1 MPADPAVPIPD
12 SGPDEALIAER
23 SPLRW
28 RRRRLGLRRPAGD
41 AVRTLHLLL
50 IGSILAPLL
59 VLLGGGYLAYE
70 RVFAQARAD
79 LAQVD
84 AVAEENLIKV
94 LDTHELVAARVG
106 DLLAGLSDDEIRARE
121 KEFHDRIRQQIADLP
136 QVETAW
142 AVDRTGHLLVGA
154 RNFPAGG
161 LDLSDRDYFKA
172 VRAPGA
178 DFYISGLQS
187 RFDNRPFFTVAR
199 RRIGSAGEFNGVVV
213 VAVAPDFFRTFY
225 AKLLPNAEDYAAGVF
240 RADGAT
246 LARFPEIVWR
256 DSAPALPGALI
267 RATAENPQ
275 SGVFMQPSAF
285 DGVVKMIAYKRL
297 ERYPIYVTIG
307 RTRASI
313 LREWGGIMLTHLYF
327 GLPATAGLVL
337 LCLLALRRTRR
348 EAAAII
354 QAREATAQR
363 EAAEAQL
370 RQAQKMEAI
379 GQLTSGV
386 AHDFNNLLT
395 VISGN
400 VELLQRRVRDHDL
413 ELERFAAAAMR
424 GVDRA
429 ATLTQRLL
437 AFSRRQP
444 LDPKPL
450 DINRLIAGMSDLLR
464 RTLGEEIEAETVLAG
479 GLWTVLVDANQLEHS
494 LLNLT
499 INARDAMA
507 GHGKLTIETANT
519 FLDEAYAQAHDEVAP
534 GQYVLISV
542 TDTGSGM
549 TGEVR
554 ERAFEPFF
562 TTKES
567 GQGTG
572 LGLSQVYGFI
582 KQSGGHCTIYSEPG
596 QGTTV
601 KLYLPRHLG
610 AVEPVATAAPA
621 AAGISSGETILLVED
636 DDDVRA
642 FAADLLRD
650 LGYRVLAAATG
661 PEGLRLLDQHPEVRL
676 LFTDVALPGGMTG
689 RQLAEEAERRH
700 PGLKVLYTTGYARN
714 AIVHQGRLDPGVEL
728 IVKPFSSAA
737 LAGKIRHLLDS
748 ASG

>member
-1 MPADPAVPIPD
+1 MPSDPAVPIPG
-12 SGPDEALIAER
+12 SGPDEAIAPE
-23 SPLRW
+23 
-28 RRRRLGLRRPAGD
+28 RRRWFALRRPEGD

-59 VLLGGGYLAYE
+59 VLLGGGYLAYQRTFE
-70 RVFAQARAD
+70 GAQAD
-79 LAQVD
+79 LAQD
-84 AVAEENLIKV
+84 TAVAEENVIKV
-94 LDTHELVAARVG
+94 LDTHEIVAARVG
-106 DLLAGLSDDEIRARE
+106 DLLAGLSDEEIRARE
-121 KEFHDRIRQQIADLP
+121 KEFHDRIRQQIAHLP

-142 AVDRTGHLLVGA
+142 AADHSGHLLVGA
-154 RNFPAGG
+154 RNFPTGN
-161 LDLSDRDYFKA
+161 LDVSDRDYFKA
-172 VRAPGA
+172 LRDPGP
-178 DFYISGLQS
+178 DVYIGGLQS
-187 RFDNRPFFTVAR
+187 RFDNKPFFVVAHR
-199 RRIGSAGEFNGVVV
+199 RLGPSGEFAGVTV
-213 VAVAPDFFRTFY
+213 VAVSPDFFRTFY
-225 AKLLPNAEDYAAGVF
+225 AKLLPDVQDYAAGLF

-246 LARFPEIVWR
+246 LARYPEIVWR
-256 DSAPALPGALI
+256 GSGPAPPGQLI
-267 RATAENPQ
+267 RAAAENPQ

-285 DGVVKMIAYKRL
+285 DGIVKMIAYKRL

-313 LREWGGIMLTHLYF
+313 QREWAGIMLSHLYF
-327 GLPATAGLVL
+327 GAPATAGLVL

-348 EAAAII
+348 EAAATAR
-354 QAREATAQR
+354 AREAMAQR

-395 VISGN
+395 AISGN
-400 VELLQRRVRDHDL
+400 VELLARRVRGGDPD
-413 ELERFAAAAMR
+413 LERFAGAALR

-494 LLNLT
+494 LLNLA
-499 INARDAMA
+499 INARDAM
-507 GHGKLTIETANT
+507 GGPGKLTIETANT
-519 FLDEAYAQAHDEVAP
+519 SLDEPYADAHDEVMP
-534 GQYVLISV
+534 GQYVMISV
-542 TDTGSGM
+542 SDTGSGM
-549 TGEVR
+549 TREVR
-554 ERAFEPFF
+554 EKAFEPFF
-562 TTKES
+562 TTKET

-596 QGTTV
+596 EGTTV

-610 AVEPVATAAPA
+610 KEEPVTPAVPA
-621 AAGISSGETILLVED
+621 AAGVSGNETILVVED
-636 DDDVRA
+636 DADVRS
-642 FAADLLRD
+642 FASDLLRD

-661 PEGLRLLDQHPEVRL
+661 PDGLRLLDQYPEVRL

-689 RQLAEEAERRH
+689 RQLADEAERRH

-728 IVKPFSSAA
+728 IVKPFTSAA
-737 LAGKIRHLLDS
+737 LAGKVRQLLD
-748 ASG
+748 AGFG

>member
-1 MPADPAVPIPD
+1 
-12 SGPDEALIAER
+12 
-23 SPLRW
+23 
-28 RRRRLGLRRPAGD
+28 
-41 AVRTLHLLL
+41 
-50 IGSILAPLL
+50 
-59 VLLGGGYLAYE
+59 
-70 RVFAQARAD
+70 
-79 LAQVD
+79 
-84 AVAEENLIKV
+84 
-94 LDTHELVAARVG
+94 
-106 DLLAGLSDDEIRARE
+106 
-121 KEFHDRIRQQIADLP
+121 
-136 QVETAW
+136 
-142 AVDRTGHLLVGA
+142 
-154 RNFPAGG
+154 
-161 LDLSDRDYFKA
+161 
-172 VRAPGA
+172 
-178 DFYISGLQS
+178 
-187 RFDNRPFFTVAR
+187 
-199 RRIGSAGEFNGVVV
+199 
-213 VAVAPDFFRTFY
+213 
-225 AKLLPNAEDYAAGVF
+225 
-240 RADGAT
+240 
-246 LARFPEIVWR
+246 
-256 DSAPALPGALI
+256 
-267 RATAENPQ
+267 
-275 SGVFMQPSAF
+275 
-285 DGVVKMIAYKRL
+285 MIAYKRL
-297 ERYPIYVTIG
+297 ERYPIYVTVG

-313 LREWGGIMLTHLYF
+313 LREWVGIMLTHLYF
-327 GLPATAGLVL
+327 GLPATTGLVL

-348 EAAAII
+348 EAAAIG
-354 QAREATAQR
+354 QAREAMAQR

-395 VISGN
+395 AISGN
-400 VELLQRRVRDHDL
+400 VELLQRRVRDDDPD
-413 ELERFAAAAMR
+413 LERFAAAAMR

-444 LDPKPL
+444 LDPRPL

-479 GLWTVLVDANQLEHS
+479 GLWTILVDANQLEHS

-507 GHGKLTIETANT
+507 GHGKLTMETANT
-519 FLDEAYAQAHDEVAP
+519 FLDEAYAEAHEEVVP

-542 TDTGSGM
+542 TDTGGGM
-549 TGEVR
+549 TREVR
-554 ERAFEPFF
+554 EKAFEPFF

-610 AVEPVATAAPA
+610 AVEAVATTAPA

-642 FAADLLRD
+642 FAADLLRE
-650 LGYRVLAAATG
+650 LGYRVLAAGTG

-748 ASG
+748 ASR

>member
-1 MPADPAVPIPD
+1 MHGFCAIPPRVGLSVSRGRVIMTAAREGLVMPSDPAVLIPG
-12 SGPDEALIAER
+12 SGPDEAIAAVR
-23 SPLRW
+23 SPA
-28 RRRRLGLRRPAGD
+28 RRRWFALRRPEGD
-41 AVRTLHLLL
+41 AIRTLHLLL

-59 VLLGGGYLAYE
+59 VLAGGGYLAYE
-70 RVFAQARAD
+70 RVVEGARAD
-79 LAQVD
+79 LAQD
-84 AVAEENLIKV
+84 TAVAEENLIKV

-106 DLLAGLSDDEIRARE
+106 DLLAGLSDDTIRARE

-142 AVDRTGHLLVGA
+142 AVDHTGHLLVGA

-172 VRAPGA
+172 LRDPGPDA
-178 DFYISGLQS
+178 YISGLQS

-199 RRIGSAGEFNGVVV
+199 RRTSSSGEFNGVVV

-225 AKLLPNAEDYAAGVF
+225 AKLLPASEDYAAGVF
-240 RADGAT
+240 RTDGAT
-246 LARFPEIVWR
+246 LARYPEIVWR
-256 DSAPALPGALI
+256 ESGPAPPGALI
-267 RATAENPQ
+267 RAAAENPQ

-313 LREWGGIMLTHLYF
+313 QREWGSILLPHLYF
-327 GLPATAGLVL
+327 GVPATAGLVL
-337 LCLLALRRTRR
+337 LCLVALRRTRR
-348 EAAAII
+348 EAAAIL
-354 QAREATAQR
+354 QAREAMAQR

-395 VISGN
+395 AISGN
-400 VELLQRRVRDHDL
+400 VELLAGRVRDHEP
-413 ELERFAAAAMR
+413 ELQRLAAAAMR
-424 GVDRA
+424 GVERA

-464 RTLGEEIEAETVLAG
+464 RTLGEETELETVLAG
-479 GLWTVLVDANQLEHS
+479 GLWMVQADANQLEHS
-494 LLNLT
+494 LLNLA
-499 INARDAMA
+499 INARDAMGGPA
-507 GHGKLTIETANT
+507 KLTIETANA
-519 FLDEAYAQAHDEVAP
+519 FLDDPYAGAHEEVAS
-534 GQYVLISV
+534 GQYVMISV

-549 TGEVR
+549 PREVR

-562 TTKES
+562 TTKET

-596 QGTTV
+596 EGTTV

-610 AVEPVATAAPA
+610 KEEPVTPAVPA
-621 AAGISSGETILLVED
+621 AAGVSGGETILVVED
-636 DDDVRA
+636 DADVRS
-642 FAADLLRD
+642 FASDLLRD
-650 LGYRVLAAATG
+650 LGYRVLAAAIG
-661 PEGLRLLDQHPEVRL
+661 PDGLRLLEQHPEVRL
-676 LFTDVALPGGMTG
+676 LFTDV
-689 RQLAEEAERRH
+689 
-700 PGLKVLYTTGYARN
+700 
-714 AIVHQGRLDPGVEL
+714 
-728 IVKPFSSAA
+728 
-737 LAGKIRHLLDS
+737 
-748 ASG
+748 

>member
-1 MPADPAVPIPD
+1 MMPSDPAVPIPG
-12 SGPDEALIAER
+12 SGPDEAIDPVR
-23 SPLRW
+23 SPA
-28 RRRRLGLRRPAGD
+28 RRRRFALCRPDGD

-50 IGSILAPLL
+50 IGAILAPLL
-59 VLLGGGYLAYE
+59 VLIGGGYLAYQ
-70 RVFAQARAD
+70 RVFEGAQAD
-79 LAQVD
+79 LAQD
-84 AVAEENLIKV
+84 TAVAEENLIKV

-121 KEFHDRIRQQIADLP
+121 KEFHDRIRQQISQLP

-172 VRAPGA
+172 LRDSGPDV
-178 DFYISGLQS
+178 YISGLQS

-199 RRIGSAGEFNGVVV
+199 RRIGHFGEFNGVVV
-213 VAVAPDFFRTFY
+213 VAVSPDFFRTFY
-225 AKLLPNAEDYAAGVF
+225 AKLLPDAEDYAAGVF

-246 LARFPEIVWR
+246 LARYPEIVWR
-256 DSAPALPGALI
+256 ESGPAPPGQLI
-267 RATAENPQ
+267 RATAQNPK
-275 SGVFMQPSAF
+275 SGIFMQPSAF
-285 DGVVKMIAYKRL
+285 DGVVKMIGYKRL

-313 LREWGGIMLTHLYF
+313 QREWGGILLTHLYF
-327 GLPATAGLVL
+327 GVPATAGLVL

-348 EAAAII
+348 EAAATAR
-354 QAREATAQR
+354 AREAMAQR

-395 VISGN
+395 AISGN
-400 VELLQRRVRDHDL
+400 VELLAGRVRDREPDL
-413 ELERFAAAAMR
+413 QRLAAAALR
-424 GVDRA
+424 GVERA

-450 DINRLIAGMSDLLR
+450 DANRLIAGMSDLLR
-464 RTLGEEIEAETVLAG
+464 RTLGEETELETVLAG
-479 GLWTVLVDANQLEHS
+479 GLWMVLADANQLEHS
-494 LLNLT
+494 LLNLA
-499 INARDAMA
+499 INARDAM
-507 GHGKLTIETANT
+507 GGPGKLTVETANA
-519 FLDEAYAQAHDEVAP
+519 FLDEPYAEAHDEVAS
-534 GQYVLISV
+534 GQYVMISV
-542 TDTGSGM
+542 TDNGSGM
-549 TGEVR
+549 PREVR

-562 TTKES
+562 TTKET

-582 KQSGGHCTIYSEPG
+582 KQSGGHCTIYSEPS

-601 KLYLPRHLG
+601 KLYLPRHIG
-610 AVEPVATAAPA
+610 VAEPVIGAPLSVSG
-621 AAGISSGETILLVED
+621 AGEGETILLVED

-642 FAADLLRD
+642 FAVDLLRE

-661 PEGLRLLDQHPEVRL
+661 PEALPLLDQHPEVRL

-689 RQLAEEAERRH
+689 RQLADEAERRH
-700 PGLKVLYTTGYARN
+700 PGLKILYTTGYARN

-728 IVKPFSSAA
+728 IVKPFTSAA
-737 LAGKIRHLLDS
+737 LAARIRQLLDH
-748 ASG
+748 

>member
-12 SGPDEALIAER
+12 SGPDEAPIAER

-41 AVRTLHLLL
+41 AIRTLHLLL

-79 LAQVD
+79 LAQAD

-172 VRAPGA
+172 VRAPGP

-610 AVEPVATAAPA
+610 AVEPVAAAAPA

-642 FAADLLRD
+642 FAADLLRE

>member
-1 MPADPAVPIPD
+1 MPSDPAVPIPG
-12 SGPDEALIAER
+12 SGLDEAIAPVR
-23 SPLRW
+23 SPA
-28 RRRRLGLRRPAGD
+28 RRRWFALRRPEDD

-50 IGSILAPLL
+50 IGAILAPLL
-59 VLLGGGYLAYE
+59 VLVGGGYLAYQ
-70 RVFAQARAD
+70 RVFEGARAD
-79 LAQVD
+79 LAQD
-84 AVAEENLIKV
+84 TAVAEENLIKV

-142 AVDRTGHLLVGA
+142 AADHTGHLLVGA
-154 RNFPAGG
+154 RNFPGG
-161 LDLSDRDYFKA
+161 GRDLSDRDYFNA
-172 VRAPGA
+172 LRNPGPDA
-178 DFYISGLQS
+178 YISGLQS
-187 RFDNRPFFTVAR
+187 RFDNKPFFTVAR
-199 RRIGSAGEFNGVVV
+199 RRIGPAGEFNGVVV
-213 VAVAPDFFRTFY
+213 VAVSPDFFRTFY
-225 AKLLPNAEDYAAGVF
+225 AKLLPDAQDYAAGVF

-246 LARFPEIVWR
+246 LARYPEIVWR
-256 DSAPALPGALI
+256 DSGPAPPGQLI
-267 RATAENPQ
+267 RAAAQNPQ
-275 SGVFMQPSAF
+275 SGIFLQPSAF

-313 LREWGGIMLTHLYF
+313 EREWGSILLTHLYF
-327 GLPATAGLVL
+327 GVPATAGLVL

-348 EAAAII
+348 EAAAIA
-354 QAREATAQR
+354 QAREAMAQR

-395 VISGN
+395 AISGN
-400 VELLQRRVRDHDL
+400 VELLAGRVRGRDHDL
-413 ELERFAAAAMR
+413 ERFAEAAMR

-450 DINRLIAGMSDLLR
+450 DINRLIAGISDLLR
-464 RTLGEEIEAETVLAG
+464 RTLGEEIELEAVLAG
-479 GLWTVLVDANQLEHS
+479 GPWTVLADANQLEHS
-494 LLNLT
+494 LLNLA
-499 INARDAMA
+499 INARDAM
-507 GHGKLTIETANT
+507 GGPGKLTIETANA
-519 FLDEAYAQAHDEVAP
+519 FLDEPYAGAHEEVAS
-534 GQYVLISV
+534 GQYVMISV

-549 TGEVR
+549 PREVR

-562 TTKES
+562 TTKDS
-567 GQGTG
+567 GHGTG

-601 KLYLPRHLG
+601 KLYLPRHIGG
-610 AVEPVATAAPA
+610 AEPIIAAPLSVA
-621 AAGISSGETILLVED
+621 SASAGETILLVED

-642 FAADLLRD
+642 FAVDLLRE
-650 LGYRVLAAATG
+650 LGYRVLAAASG
-661 PEGLRLLDQHPEVRL
+661 PEALPLLDRHPEIRL

-689 RQLAEEAERRH
+689 RQLADEAVRRH

-728 IVKPFSSAA
+728 IVKPFTSAA
-737 LAGKIRHLLDS
+737 LAGRIRQLLEGTS
-748 ASG
+748 S

>member
-1 MPADPAVPIPD
+1 MPADPAVPILD
-12 SGPDEALIAER
+12 SGPDEAPIAER

-28 RRRRLGLRRPAGD
+28 RRCRLGLRRPAGD

-121 KEFHDRIRQQIADLP
+121 KEFHDRIRQQITDLP

-337 LCLLALRRTRR
+337 LCLLALHRTRR

-748 ASG
+748 VSG